1 MNDWIPRLLSEE
13 ENSKDSWRPFRKYL
27 PYKFGG
33 LNYLTSFLQASI
45 YPSSTK
51 NSFSIFLELKTT
63 CNVISHQEFALFNT
77 EQRHIVQNGCSIYK
91 YCFKKGIYLI
101 QDLLD
106 INAITSY
113 LIQNLTRNIF

>member
-13 ENSKDSWRPFRKYL
+13 ENSKDSWKAIPKYL
-27 PYKFGG
+27 PYTFGG

-63 CNVISHQEFALFNT
+63 CNVISHQEFALFNNKD
-77 EQRHIVQNGCSIYK
+77 ILFGMDALSINIALKKVYIL
-91 YCFKKGIYLI
+91 FK
-101 QDLLD
+101 
-106 INAITSY
+106 
-113 LIQNLTRNIF
+113 IF